1 MKRGESGG
9 ERSLHSNQP
18 TKVAKSGFTLTT
30 SVWADEALQREAE
43 HNENHDK
50 RHKNNNAA
58 AVTKTRQQ
66 QQGDAADHTQQEVCF
81 QQTSKQTLCS
91 QTARMLLKLNLVF
104 IQIHSQ
110 KKKEK
115 HLLQLGSSEVFAF

>member
-9 ERSLHSNQP
+9 ERSLHSNQS

-43 HNENHDK
+43 HNKNHDK

-58 AVTKTRQQ
+58 AAVTKTR
-66 QQGDAADHTQQEVCF
+66 DN
-81 QQTSKQTLCS
+81 S
-91 QTARMLLKLNLVF
+91 
-104 IQIHSQ
+104 
-110 KKKEK
+110 
-115 HLLQLGSSEVFAF
+115 SSETPQITPNRKFISNKQANKHTAPKPLGCF